1 MHSSLWVGMPHVPA
15 VLLMHTSAHSN
26 LPAIH
31 GTPPSST
38 APLLA
43 GLTRLQDL
51 NLHGCRNLASPAPG
65 ESLAGLGELRLLTSL
80 CMRGCD
86 RLAGG
91 VCVLGGVRAGVG
103 GGCRL

>member
-1 MHSSLWVGMPHVPA
+1 M
-15 VLLMHTSAHSN
+15 
-26 LPAIH
+26 LPPINAA
-31 GTPPSST
+31 

-65 ESLAGLGELRLLTSL
+65 ESLPGLGELRLLTSL

-86 RLAGG
+86 RLAGR
-91 VCVLGGVRAGVG
+91 VCVLGGVGQAWGVAAGNG
-103 GGCRL
+103 RSRMCQT